1 MKPLELP
8 LGQMTVRE
16 KLRAIE
22 TIWKDLARDER
33 QVKSPDWHFD
43 VLKAREQRRK
53 ADKEKALDWDEAK
66 KELRRRFP

>member
-1 MKPLELP
+1 
-8 LGQMTVRE
+8 MTVRE

-22 TIWKDLARDER
+22 VSWNDLARDER

-43 VLKAREQRRK
+43 ELKAREQRRQPG
-53 ADKEKALDWDEAK
+53 KEEMVDSDEAK